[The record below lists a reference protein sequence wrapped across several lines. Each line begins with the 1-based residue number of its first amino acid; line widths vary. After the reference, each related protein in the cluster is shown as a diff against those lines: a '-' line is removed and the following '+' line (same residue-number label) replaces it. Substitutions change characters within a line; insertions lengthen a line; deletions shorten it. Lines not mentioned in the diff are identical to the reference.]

1 MKIGVCIPFY
11 NEEKCI
17 AATLEALLDQKDSEF
32 TVFLCDNNSTDASVG
47 IANRFIAQHKLDWQI
62 VPETQKGTGAAADT
76 AMRAAAAAGCEVLAR
91 TDADSL
97 PDENWVSAI
106 RAEFSQQH
114 HLSMLSGLSIPIRSE
129 VNFFEFWLLRFATTV
144 AMLFGLV
151 RPSNYKRGMRGPY
164 IMTSGNNLAIRAA
177 DYLKVGG
184 FPRTRIEDVHED
196 RALVNAVRRH
206 GLKPVRLRKM
216 RVAVS
221 ARRVKHWGLMASIRW
236 YKSHYR
242 PSQNVD
248 IR

>member
-11 NEEKCI
+11 NEQKCI
-17 AATLEALLDQKDSEF
+17 AATLEALLAHTDREF
-32 TVFLCDNNSTDASVG
+32 TVFLCDNNSTDESVT
-47 IANRFIAQHKLDWQI
+47 IAKAFIEKHKLDWQV

-76 AMRAAAAAGCEVLAR
+76 AMRAAAAVGCSLLAR

-97 PDENWVSAI
+97 PDENWIRAI
-106 RAEFSQQH
+106 RAKFTRQPQ
-114 HLSMLSGLSIPIRSE
+114 LSMVSGLSIPIRSE
-129 VNFFEFWLLRFATTV
+129 VSFFEFWLLRFATTV

-151 RPSNYKRGMRGPY
+151 RPSNYQRGMRGIY

-177 DYLKVGG
+177 DYLAVGG

-196 RALVNAVRRH
+196 RALVNAVRGQ
-206 GLKPVRLRKM
+206 GLEVTRFRKM

-236 YKSHYR
+236 YRNHYR

>member
-17 AATLEALLDQKDSEF
+17 AATLESLLAQSDGDF
-32 TVFLCDNNSTDASVG
+32 TVFLCDNNSTDASVDICNG
-47 IANRFIAQHKLDWQI
+47 FFQQHKLNWQI
-62 VPETQKGTGAAADT
+62 ISESQKGTGAAADT
-76 AMRAAAAAGCEVLAR
+76 AMRAAAAAGCEILAR

-97 PDENWVSAI
+97 PDENWIKSI
-106 RAEFSQQH
+106 RAEFASQPQ
-114 HLSMLSGLSIPIRSE
+114 LSMISGLSIPIRSE
-129 VNFFEFWLLRFATTV
+129 VSFFEFWLLRFATTV

-151 RPSNYKRGMRGPY
+151 RPSNYQRGMRGPY
-164 IMTSGNNLAIRAA
+164 VMTSGNNLAIRAA
-177 DYLKVGG
+177 DYLAVGG

-196 RALVNAVRRH
+196 RALVNAVRSH
-206 GLKPVRLRKM
+206 ALKVKRYRTM

-236 YKSHYR
+236 YRNHYR

>member
-11 NEEKCI
+11 NEQKCI
-17 AATLEALLDQKDSEF
+17 AATLEALLAQTDPEF
-32 TVFLCDNNSTDASVG
+32 TVFLCDNNSTDESVAIASS
-47 IANRFIAQHKLDWQI
+47 FIRDHKLDWQI
-62 VPETQKGTGAAADT
+62 VHETQKGTGAAADT
-76 AMRAAAAAGCEVLAR
+76 AMRAGARAGCSILAR

-97 PDENWVSAI
+97 PDPNWVCAI
-106 RAEFSQQH
+106 RAKFTRHPQ
-114 HLSMLSGLSIPIRSE
+114 LSMVSGLSIPIRSE
-129 VNFFEFWLLRFATTV
+129 VSFFEFWLLRFATTV
-144 AMLFGLV
+144 AMWFGLI
-151 RPSNYKRGMRGPY
+151 RPSNYQRGMRGIY

-177 DYLKVGG
+177 DYLAVGG

-196 RALVNAVRRH
+196 RALVNAVRSHR
-206 GLKPVRLRKM
+206 LKVVVLRNM

-236 YKSHYR
+236 YRNHYR

>member
-1 MKIGVCIPFY
+1 MPGDCHAVDVDDSRRSIVGV
-11 NEEKCI
+11 
-17 AATLEALLDQKDSEF
+17 
-32 TVFLCDNNSTDASVG
+32 
-47 IANRFIAQHKLDWQI
+47 
-62 VPETQKGTGAAADT
+62 
-76 AMRAAAAAGCEVLAR
+76 
-91 TDADSL
+91 SL
-97 PDENWVSAI
+97 GHIENWVGAI

-129 VNFFEFWLLRFATTV
+129 VNFFEFWLFRFATTV

-164 IMTSGNNLAIRAA
+164 IMTSGNNLAIRAT

-184 FPRTRIEDVHED
+184 FPRTRIEDIHED
-196 RALVNAVRRH
+196 RALVNAVRSQA
-206 GLKPVRLRKM
+206 LKVKRYRKM

-236 YKSHYR
+236 YRNHYR

>member
-47 IANRFIAQHKLDWQI
+47 IVNRFIAQHKLDWQI

-76 AMRAAAAAGCEVLAR
+76 AMRAASAAGCEVLAR

-97 PDENWVSAI
+97 PDDNWVGAI

-129 VNFFEFWLLRFATTV
+129 VSFFDFWLLRFATTV

-151 RPSNYKRGMRGPY
+151 RPSNYQRGMRGPY
-164 IMTSGNNLAIRAA
+164 VMTSGNNLAIRAS
-177 DYLKVGG
+177 DYLAVGG

-196 RALVNAVRRH
+196 RALVNAVRSQA
-206 GLKPVRLRKM
+206 LKVKRYRKM

-236 YKSHYR
+236 YRNHYR

>member
-1 MKIGVCIPFY
+1 
-11 NEEKCI
+11 
-17 AATLEALLDQKDSEF
+17 
-32 TVFLCDNNSTDASVG
+32 
-47 IANRFIAQHKLDWQI
+47 
-62 VPETQKGTGAAADT
+62 
-76 AMRAAAAAGCEVLAR
+76 
-91 TDADSL
+91 
-97 PDENWVSAI
+97 
-106 RAEFSQQH
+106 
-114 HLSMLSGLSIPIRSE
+114 
-129 VNFFEFWLLRFATTV
+129 
-144 AMLFGLV
+144 
-151 RPSNYKRGMRGPY
+151 
-164 IMTSGNNLAIRAA
+164 MTSGNNLAIRAA

-196 RALVNAVRRH
+196 RALVNAVRSH

>member
-11 NEEKCI
+11 NEQKCI
-17 AATLEALLDQKDSEF
+17 AATLEALLAQTDREF
-32 TVFLCDNNSTDASVG
+32 TVFLCDNNSTDQSVTIAS
-47 IANRFIAQHKLDWQI
+47 AFIRNHKLDWQI
-62 VPETQKGTGAAADT
+62 VHETQKGTGAAADT
-76 AMRAAAAAGCEVLAR
+76 AMRAAAAVGCSLLAR

-97 PDENWVSAI
+97 PDENWIRAI
-106 RAEFSQQH
+106 RAKFTRQPQ
-114 HLSMLSGLSIPIRSE
+114 LSMVSGLSIPIRSE
-129 VNFFEFWLLRFATTV
+129 VSFFEFWLLRFATTV

-151 RPSNYKRGMRGPY
+151 RPSNYQRGMRGIY

-177 DYLKVGG
+177 DYLAVGG

-196 RALVNAVRRH
+196 RALVNAVRGQ
-206 GLKPVRLRKM
+206 GLEVTRFRKM

-236 YKSHYR
+236 YRNHYR